1 MTDETSKPASG
12 TMPFSAED
20 AMAFMQKMWNPF
32 ALGMPGA
39 TGAAGTSTDPSPAT
53 PPEAAPSSQFA
64 PALQAMMGS
73 MMPGM
78 MPFPNPAAMF
88 AALDPVEIERK
99 IGELR
104 IIENW
109 LTMSLNMT
117 QMSIKTLEL
126 QHASLEAMRAT
137 HAPAKPSRREVGSA
151 ARADAAARQLAALLT
166 ALLPRAGLAGRAIR
180 SVVPVCTRAS

>member
-1 MTDETSKPASG
+1 MTDDTNKPASG

-32 ALGMPGA
+32 ALAMPAA
-39 TGAAGTSTDPSPAT
+39 TAASVPANAPSPT
-53 PPEAAPSSQFA
+53 SAAPASESSAQLA
-64 PALQAMMGS
+64 PALQAMMGGV
-73 MMPGM
+73 MPGM

-104 IIENW
+104 VIENW
-109 LTMSLNMT
+109 LTMSLNVT

-126 QHASLEAMRAT
+126 QHASLEALRVA
-137 HAPAKPSRREVGSA
+137 HSPAKP
-151 ARADAAARQLAALLT
+151 ARDK
-166 ALLPRAGLAGRAIR
+166 
-180 SVVPVCTRAS
+180 

>member
-1 MTDETSKPASG
+1 MSEESDKPAAG
-12 TMPFSAED
+12 GAPFSAED

-32 ALGMPGA
+32 ALAMPGSA
-39 TGAAGTSTDPSPAT
+39 TAAT
-53 PPEAAPSSQFA
+53 PPADASPAQPAGASAAPSAAPFA
-64 PALQAMMGS
+64 PAFQAMMGN

-104 IIENW
+104 VIENW
-109 LTMSLNMT
+109 LSMSLNMT

-126 QHASLEAMRAT
+126 QHASLEAMRAAHT
-137 HAPAKPSRREVGSA
+137 PAKP
-151 ARADAAARQLAALLT
+151 ARDK
-166 ALLPRAGLAGRAIR
+166 
-180 SVVPVCTRAS
+180 

>member
-12 TMPFSAED
+12 TLPFSAED

-32 ALGMPGA
+32 ALAMPG
-39 TGAAGTSTDPSPAT
+39 STPAE
-53 PPEAAPSSQFA
+53 PPTDAPPAEAAEATTNAAAPPFA

-104 IIENW
+104 VIENW
-109 LTMSLNMT
+109 LTMSLNVT

-137 HAPAKPSRREVGSA
+137 HAPAKPSR
-151 ARADAAARQLAALLT
+151 
-166 ALLPRAGLAGRAIR
+166 
-180 SVVPVCTRAS
+180 

>member
-32 ALGMPGA
+32 ALAMPGST
-39 TGAAGTSTDPSPAT
+39 TGTVTPTDSPPADAAPAGGSPAQ
-53 PPEAAPSSQFA
+53 PFA

-109 LTMSLNMT
+109 LSMSLNMT

-126 QHASLEAMRAT
+126 QHASLEAMRAAHT
-137 HAPAKPSRREVGSA
+137 PAKPSRD
-151 ARADAAARQLAALLT
+151 AR
-166 ALLPRAGLAGRAIR
+166 
-180 SVVPVCTRAS
+180 

>member
-32 ALGMPGA
+32 AFALAMPGSTPA
-39 TGAAGTSTDPSPAT
+39 VPPTDAAPA
-53 PPEAAPSSQFA
+53 EAADATANAAAPQFA

-104 IIENW
+104 VIENW
-109 LTMSLNMT
+109 LSMSLNMT

-126 QHASLEAMRAT
+126 QHASLEAMRARI
-137 HAPAKPSRREVGSA
+137 RRRSLRVTRSE
-151 ARADAAARQLAALLT
+151 
-166 ALLPRAGLAGRAIR
+166 PGR
-180 SVVPVCTRAS
+180 

>member
-1 MTDETSKPASG
+1 MPDDPNKPASG

-32 ALGMPGA
+32 ALAMPAAA
-39 TGAAGTSTDPSPAT
+39 TGAPAPANAPSPT
-53 PPEAAPSSQFA
+53 SAAPPSESQLA
-64 PALQAMMGS
+64 PALQAMMGGV
-73 MMPGM
+73 MPGM

-104 IIENW
+104 VIENW
-109 LTMSLNMT
+109 LNMSLNMT

-126 QHASLEAMRAT
+126 QHASLEALCVA
-137 HAPAKPSRREVGSA
+137 HSPAKP
-151 ARADAAARQLAALLT
+151 ARDK
-166 ALLPRAGLAGRAIR
+166 
-180 SVVPVCTRAS
+180 

>member
-12 TMPFSAED
+12 TMPFTAED

-32 ALGMPGA
+32 ALAMPAAPGA
-39 TGAAGTSTDPSPAT
+39 ASTTPEPPPPT
-53 PPEAAPSSQFA
+53 PPEHAGDQHAPSSQFA

-104 IIENW
+104 VIENW

-137 HAPAKPSRREVGSA
+137 HTPAKPSR
-151 ARADAAARQLAALLT
+151 
-166 ALLPRAGLAGRAIR
+166 
-180 SVVPVCTRAS
+180 